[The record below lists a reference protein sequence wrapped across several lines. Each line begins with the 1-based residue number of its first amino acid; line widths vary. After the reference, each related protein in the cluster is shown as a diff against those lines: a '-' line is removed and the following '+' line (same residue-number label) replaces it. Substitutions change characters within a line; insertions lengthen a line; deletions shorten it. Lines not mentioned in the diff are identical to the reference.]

1 MNISFKKI
9 FFIAIF
15 IVVFYK
21 IFLKL
26 GCISKP
32 LKTSYKYGWPRKA
45 LSLISSR
52 EHCQWSSPSWIS
64 DKLWYSGY
72 HYCTTPF
79 KVWTR
84 DLNSY
89 STSFLPLIIN
99 QYQLII
105 LILFWYF
112 LRLLVTVIFRQKKS
126 EPDQAHKF

>member
-26 GCISKP
+26 EYISKP

-52 EHCQWSSPSWIS
+52 EHCQRSSPSQIS
-64 DKLWYSGY
+64 DKPWYSAN

-79 KVWTR
+79 RVWTR
-84 DLNSY
+84 DLSSW
-89 STSFLPLIIN
+89 STSFLPLIIY
-99 QYQLII
+99 QYQLTN
-105 LILFWYF
+105 LILLWYF
-112 LRLLVTVIFRQKKS
+112 LRLLVTVILRQKKS

>member
-52 EHCQWSSPSWIS
+52 EHCQRSSPSQIS
-64 DKLWYSGY
+64 EKLWYSAN
-72 HYCTTPF
+72 HYCTTLF

-84 DLNSY
+84 DLSSW
-89 STSFLPLIIN
+89 STSFLPLIIY
-99 QYQLII
+99 QYQLIN

-112 LRLLVTVIFRQKKS
+112 LRLIVTVILRKKKS
-126 EPDQAHKF
+126 EPDQAHQF